1 MSQEFEVS
9 NDLRMNKY
17 NSKEA
22 REFARRAL
30 VMIEGEDEKGFF
42 EVLDRLTKS
51 KSGFSVL
58 RLFGTCIGEGAL
70 SSPDKY
76 FALFARIMHR
86 PREES
91 YDPRVHDS
99 STRGIEKNISA
110 LVYGART
117 AIVGSAFTEMRKDHW
132 RRIVS
137 EIERYNVEFGEW
149 YVVDSWCHYPMGFI
163 IAEHPNEMVEKLTE
177 WSESSNFWFRKAS
190 AVYMH
195 ALFVGYPGRDISP
208 YLRILDGLILDGNA
222 KVRIGV
228 AWALREMAKNY
239 QPPLLDFLK
248 KWSKVEGVNKLI
260 FREALKKLDR
270 DARKE
275 ALRWIKL

>member
-1 MSQEFEVS
+1 ME
-9 NDLRMNKY
+9 KY
-17 NSKEA
+17 GSKDA
-22 REFARRAL
+22 REFAGRA
-30 VMIEGEDEKGFF
+30 VTAFERGDEKGFF
-42 EVLDRLTKS
+42 EILDRLTGS
-51 KSGFSVL
+51 KSGFHIL
-58 RLFGTCIGEGAL
+58 RVFGAGIGEAAL
-70 SSPDKY
+70 FSADKY

-91 YDPRVHDS
+91 YNPGAHDS

-117 AIVGSAFTEMRKDHW
+117 AIVGSAFTRMRNEHW
-132 RRIVS
+132 MRIVE

-149 YVVDSWCHYPMGFI
+149 YVVDSWSHYPMGFI
-163 IAEHPNEMVEKLTE
+163 IAEHTEEMIKKLAE
-177 WSESSNFWFRKAS
+177 WSASSNFWFRKAS

-239 QPPLLDFLK
+239 RPQLLDFLN
-248 KWSKVEGVNKLI
+248 KWSKVEGVSKLI
-260 FREALKKLDR
+260 FREALKKLDT